1 MFQKILAEIMQK
13 IDRYIPRDNDMR
25 SPTAVLINE
34 LVHKYK
40 KDKEMQN
47 ARMAVDSFFLCS
59 RMGAYLNGQSEL
71 LELNGFSTF
80 SIYVLRCIITKR
92 LTPVRLCII
101 IRNLLQILRL
111 TQSIP
116 KYIVWVC
123 RSRSWQR
130 GQKQT
135 QLRR

>member
-47 ARMAVDSFFLCS
+47 ARMAVDSFFLWS
-59 RMGAYLNGQSEL
+59 RMGAYLNGESEL
-71 LELNGFSTF
+71 LELKGFPPFST
-80 SIYVLRCIITKR
+80 YVLRCIITKKID
-92 LTPVRLCII
+92 P
-101 IRNLLQILRL
+101 NEILYNYWKF
-111 TQSIP
+111 TSDSETDSVSDNTTSYEEIP
-116 KYIVWVC
+116 SSD
-123 RSRSWQR
+123 RSDNSDF
-130 GQKQT
+130 
-135 QLRR
+135 